1 VRGVLWELGCR
12 ALWKAE
18 GVGALGEWWW
28 QAEEKTGEGRM
39 WLWWWAGARVAS

>member
-1 VRGVLWELGCR
+1 MGLGVPG
-12 ALWKAE
+12 AVE
-18 GVGALGEWWW
+18 GGRGALGEWWW